1 MFFSNRVK
9 IEVLCEQ
16 LFNNNS
22 FMKIILDKY
31 DKHHRSMVA
40 ICENVISKENIL
52 WIRAYL
58 DSIHDFRGG
67 MTSWGKAIPRL
78 QKWYGVDYFGPHWK
92 DQNNPRWMPC
102 AYEPELVAIQ
112 EMMQARINECVVA
125 RKLGL
130 NRTTRRTVA
139 RRTCRFGRYGH
150 FKMRNRKKPL
160 NSCLMNKYRDG
171 GDSIKPHRDSEEIFG
186 ENPVVVILSI
196 GATRTLT
203 FRRIIY
209 DEDNLHLIQTETDP
223 VLAHEFSVEMT
234 EGSMV
239 IMAGALQKYYS
250 HEVTKVVD
258 VECPT
263 RYSMTFRN
271 FGDKL

>member
-1 MFFSNRVK
+1 MN
-9 IEVLCEQ
+9 
-16 LFNNNS
+16 
-22 FMKIILDKY
+22 IILDKR
-31 DKHHRSMVA
+31 DDHHRSMVA
-40 ICENVISKENIL
+40 ICEHVISAENIL
-52 WIRAYL
+52 WIREYL
-58 DSIHDFRGG
+58 DSIPDFRGG

-112 EMMQARINECVVA
+112 EMIQARINGCVVA
-125 RKLGL
+125 RKLGI

-139 RRTCRFGRYGH
+139 RRTCRFGRHGH
-150 FKMRNRKKPL
+150 FKMRNRKKQL

-209 DEDNLHLIQTETDP
+209 DEDNLHLIQTEPDP
-223 VLAHEFSVEMT
+223 VLAHEFSVEMV

-250 HEVTKVVD
+250 HEITKVVD
-258 VECPT
+258 VACPT

-271 FGDKL
+271 FGDKI